1 MATYFVD
8 YENVGSAGI
17 EGIDTLP
24 EGNTVHIFYSV
35 KADTMKMDQVIQLM
49 RVSANVEFHDVTMR
63 GQKNALDFQ
72 LIAMLYFTKKEDDTC
87 YIISKDQ
94 GYDAAIVF
102 GRKIGAEQVYRRV
115 SICSENIGDVKPQQQ
130 TRRSGKRSGDSRQ
143 NAYNNNQEQPV
154 LLAERAQGV
163 TTLPYQREVIR
174 PPRHGRKEEPA
185 KQEAAKTAE
194 TVKQE
199 AVKAAEPAKKEEI
212 KAAEPAKKEEAKAA
226 EPAKK
231 EEIKAAEPAKK
242 EEIKTAEPAKKEEP
256 KKAEPANREMPKSGI
271 PSFRREVVVVKTVE
285 NAGRKEEPAKKEEI
299 KAAEPVKKEEPKA
312 AEPVKEEPKAAEPV
326 KKEEPKAA
334 EPVKKEEPKA
344 AEPVKK
350 EEPKTAA
357 PVQMQEAEA
366 PGFLKAAAQWDIF
379 QSSFGGLFDMDIPDE
394 YVDGDD
400 EDEMPETAPMQVEPA
415 EQKDEPAKDS
425 VKGEKH
431 SRQRS
436 RSARRRSQRTG
447 QKTENAPA
455 EQKDETEGQETVK
468 SEPAA
473 KAEPVNSAET
483 AKKEEAV
490 KEQEPAGK
498 ADKKSKEKP
507 AKKEEKNGR
516 PDQARK
522 AEKKTPAVTAAPKD
536 LKEVEKKVKEVMD
549 GAGFALEAE
558 DHALIAEALVS
569 SSTKNQFYQFFRKTK
584 GEAAGREFYLKI
596 RGQYESLKVLREA

>member
-130 TRRSGKRSGDSRQ
+130 TRRGGKRSGDSRQ

-212 KAAEPAKKEEAKAA
+212 KAAEPAKKEEIKTA
-226 EPAKK
+226 ELAKK
-231 EEIKAAEPAKK
+231 EES
-242 EEIKTAEPAKKEEP
+242 

-468 SEPAA
+468 SEPTA

>member
-1 MATYFVD
+1 
-8 YENVGSAGI
+8 
-17 EGIDTLP
+17 
-24 EGNTVHIFYSV
+24 
-35 KADTMKMDQVIQLM
+35 MKMDQVIQLM

-130 TRRSGKRSGDSRQ
+130 TRRGGKRSGDSRQ

-212 KAAEPAKKEEAKAA
+212 KA
-226 EPAKK
+226 
-231 EEIKAAEPAKK
+231 
-242 EEIKTAEPAKKEEP
+242 AEPAKKEEP

>member
-1 MATYFVD
+1 MFV
-8 YENVGSAGI
+8 I
-17 EGIDTLP
+17 TC
-24 EGNTVHIFYSV
+24 
-35 KADTMKMDQVIQLM
+35 LM
-49 RVSANVEFHDVTMR
+49 
-63 GQKNALDFQ
+63 
-72 LIAMLYFTKKEDDTC
+72 
-87 YIISKDQ
+87 
-94 GYDAAIVF
+94 
-102 GRKIGAEQVYRRV
+102 
-115 SICSENIGDVKPQQQ
+115 ICSCKSNSGQQPASSDQ
-130 TRRSGKRSGDSRQ
+130 TETPTGMAATILAFYKAYCTEFDGETKTDSILSVYCTDELRE
-143 NAYNNNQEQPV
+143 YVMDCVGEYDFV
-154 LLAERAQGV
+154 LNGGIYSEIHTESFRV
-163 TTLPYQREVIR
+163 
-174 PPRHGRKEEPA
+174 
-185 KQEAAKTAE
+185 
-194 TVKQE
+194 VKQNE
-199 AVKAAEPAKKEEI
+199 KYIVHFEYTPW
-212 KAAEPAKKEEAKAA
+212 
-226 EPAKK
+226 
-231 EEIKAAEPAKK
+231 
-242 EEIKTAEPAKKEEP
+242 
-256 KKAEPANREMPKSGI
+256 
-271 PSFRREVVVVKTVE
+271 
-285 NAGRKEEPAKKEEI
+285 
-299 KAAEPVKKEEPKA
+299 PVR
-312 AEPVKEEPKAAEPV
+312 
-326 KKEEPKAA
+326 
-334 EPVKKEEPKA
+334 
-344 AEPVKK
+344 
-350 EEPKTAA
+350 
-357 PVQMQEAEA
+357 
-366 PGFLKAAAQWDIF
+366 
-379 QSSFGGLFDMDIPDE
+379 
-394 YVDGDD
+394 
-400 EDEMPETAPMQVEPA
+400 
-415 EQKDEPAKDS
+415 DEPAKDS

-468 SEPAA
+468 SEPTA